1 MSSLTRILR
10 PALAAGLL
18 VAAALVIMPVVA
30 SAAPPQTCASG
41 FTVLHDDTIGSL
53 TLPAGTYTIT
63 VADPD
68 LLSCADSSAYLKT
81 FLKDFDGE
89 LPFPWTLDATTATFS
104 AGNGAAFQVL
114 AGGTPNSGPTYPK
127 GRVCPA
133 TFHVLHNDRIGKLRI
148 PAGQYRVT
156 LAPSRRPTCAA
167 ASRLLADFL
176 QRPSG
181 KLPSP
186 WKLNPAS
193 ATFSR
198 PSGSGFR
205 IKPVQ

>member
-1 MSSLTRILR
+1 MRLR
-10 PALAAGLL
+10 VIVAGLL
-18 VAAALVIMPVVA
+18 ATAAVAVAPAAA
-30 SAAPPQTCASG
+30 SAAPAVCPST
-41 FTVLHDDTIGSL
+41 FTVLHDDQIGSMAV
-53 TLPAGTYTIT
+53 PAGSYQLT
-63 VADPD
+63 VADPT
-68 LLSCADSSAYLKT
+68 LLSCTHAADLFRQ
-81 FLKDFDGE
+81 FLEDFDGK
-89 LPFPWTLDATTATFS
+89 LPFPWKLDATTATFS